1 MRRLSFLLL
10 LLASFTTWAGAPRE
24 LTWPE
29 LIPEGAPPPPPP
41 TPLHDISALSDAL
54 NAESGPAVKQ
64 QTPHAPVVQA
74 LDGQEVKMPGYI
86 VPLEVAEDGQTVRDF
101 LLVPYY
107 GACIHVPPPPS
118 NQIVYVRGGK
128 GVKVDELYQPFW
140 IVGKLSVK
148 AVESDLAEAGYQM
161 QVSSIEPYEYT
172 GE

>member
-1 MRRLSFLLL
+1 MRRLLSLLL
-10 LLASFTTWAGAPRE
+10 LLASVSAWAGTPRE

-29 LIPEGAPPPPPP
+29 LIPAGSPPPPPP
-41 TPLHDISALSDAL
+41 APLHDLAKLSDVL
-54 NAESGPAVKQ
+54 NSESGPAAKQ
-64 QTPHAPVVQA
+64 QTPNAPVVQA

-128 GVKVDELYQPFW
+128 DVKVDELYQPFW
-140 IVGKLSVK
+140 ITGKLSVK

-161 QVSSIEPYEYT
+161 QASTIEPYEYA

>member
-1 MRRLSFLLL
+1 MRRLLFLLL
-10 LLASFTTWAGAPRE
+10 VFTSLAAWAGTPRE

-29 LIPEGAPPPPPP
+29 LIPQGAPPPPPP
-41 TPLHDISALSDAL
+41 VPLHELSKLSDVL

-64 QTPHAPVVQA
+64 QTPNAPVVQA

-86 VPLEVAEDGQTVRDF
+86 VPLEMAEDGQTVRDF

-118 NQIVYVRGGK
+118 NQIVYVRGGQ
-128 GVKVDELYQPFW
+128 GAKVDELYQPFW
-140 IVGKLSVK
+140 ITGKLRVK

-161 QVSSIEPYEYT
+161 QASRIEPYEYT